1 MSYLQWAWGMQA
13 KRRVPYHEAKRRAAE
28 KKRQEEE
35 ETAAAYA
42 DFVESFQE
50 EENQEST
57 FVKGETISQPE
68 GSGAPLMEKASASSS
83 LTLKMSRGKAP
94 RPGLFDDPDEEPMPK
109 KSNKHTKIK
118 AIDALLEEMKS
129 AGGKYAAGDNRSRD
143 YERRDVGELPD
154 QSDPNTTNLYVGN
167 IAANATEETIQKI
180 FGKYGHISSV
190 KIMWP
195 RKDEERGR
203 QHNCGFVS
211 FQDRR
216 AAEEAKRNLD
226 GTDVLGSSLKIDWSK
241 PVKAV
246 GVPMVM
252 APNAKEAV
260 LAMVKA
266 GPGGFS
272 DKAGFSSRA
281 SASEPPIKIKIPS
294 RTADKKRIN
303 SAAKLTAKHGYEFQ
317 AKLMEKEYD
326 NDDFQFLF
334 ENGTDQ
340 YNYYCWRCWSFA
352 QGDSDTKWRTEK
364 FQMLSSGLWWT
375 PPAIPDSKEEDSRD
389 DRDDCQEEPRRSKYV
404 RDEKTLSD
412 RQFEEFSDLLRA
424 ITVSRQTIQAAMVYA
439 LDHAEYSG
447 EIVKSIREALTMRET
462 APITKVARLYL
473 VSDILHNSSAAV
485 KNASSYR
492 SGFEGVLRPM
502 IKSFREVSLEQGRMS
517 ASVLNDQVLKVLE
530 VWDRWSL
537 YPSHFIQELVAIF
550 EGREVPTRSRRG
562 KQDDDI
568 DGAPIDD
575 LDGAPIDG
583 MDMDGEPVDGEEM
596 DMGESTDDED
606 LDGEPLAGS
615 SGLGADLRLLPQS
628 ELQNL
633 CKQSGLATDGDRNAL
648 LDRIISIDFESEA
661 KRQKRN

>member
-1 MSYLQWAWGMQA
+1 MSNLQWAWGMQA

-28 KKRQEEE
+28 KKAQEEE

-50 EENQEST
+50 EATQEST
-57 FVKGETISQPE
+57 FVKGETISQPN
-68 GSGAPLMEKASASSS
+68 GSGAPVVHKSSAPSS
-83 LTLKMSRGKAP
+83 LTLKMTRGKAP
-94 RPGLFDDPDEEPMPK
+94 KPGLFDDPDEEPMPK
-109 KSNKHTKIK
+109 KSSKQVKVK

-129 AGGKYAAGDNRSRD
+129 AGGKYAAGDNRSRE

-167 IAANATEETIQKI
+167 IAANADEETLQKM
-180 FGKYGHISSV
+180 FGQYGTITSI

-211 FQDRR
+211 FSLRR
-216 AAEEAKRNLD
+216 DAERAKQKLD
-226 GTDVLGSSLKIDWSK
+226 GYDFMGSSLKIDWSK

-260 LAMVKA
+260 LAQLKA

-272 DKAGFSSRA
+272 DKSSKSGFSSKA
-281 SASEPPIKIKIPS
+281 SSDPPITVELPKS
-294 RTADKKRIN
+294 RSDRKRVDA
-303 SAAKLTAKHGYEFQ
+303 AAKLTARHGYEFQ
-317 AKLMEKEYD
+317 ALLMEKEYD
-326 NDDFQFLF
+326 SADYKFLF
-334 ENGTDQ
+334 DRGTAL

-352 QGDSDTKWRTEK
+352 QGDSDKKWKTDK
-364 FQMLSSGLWWT
+364 FQMVSNSTWWV
-375 PPAIPDSKEEDSRD
+375 PPAMPEKEDRRDERD
-389 DRDDCQEEPRRSKYV
+389 DGGREERRSRYT

-412 RQFEEFSDLLRA
+412 RQFDEFTDLLRA
-424 ITVSRQTIQAAMVYA
+424 ISISRQTIKAAMVYA

-447 EIVKSIREALTMRET
+447 DIVKCIKEALTLGET
-462 APITKVARLYL
+462 APVTKVARLYL
-473 VSDILHNSSAAV
+473 VSDILHNSSAPV

-492 SGFEGVLRPM
+492 SGFESVLRPI
-502 IKSFREVSLEQGRMS
+502 IKSFREVYLEQGRMS
-517 ASVLNDQVLKVLE
+517 ASVLNDQVLQVLE

-550 EGREVPTRSRRG
+550 EGREVAPRPN
-562 KQDDDI
+562 DDI
-568 DGAPIDD
+568 DGVPLDD

-596 DMGESTDDED
+596 DGDVLTDDED
-606 LDGEPLAGS
+606 LDGEPLAGA
-615 SGLGADLRLLPQS
+615 SGLGPDLRLLPQS

-633 CKQSGLATDGDRNAL
+633 CRQAGLPTDGKRDAL
-648 LDRIISIDFESEA
+648 LDRIITIDLESEP
-661 KRQKRN
+661 KRQKTS